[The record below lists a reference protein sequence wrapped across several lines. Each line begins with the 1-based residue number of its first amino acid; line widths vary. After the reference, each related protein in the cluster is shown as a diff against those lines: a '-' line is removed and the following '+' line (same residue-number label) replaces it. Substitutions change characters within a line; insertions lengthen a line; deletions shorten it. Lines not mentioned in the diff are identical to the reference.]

1 MGSPWPIIT
10 ATPTQR
16 RSEGRSRPRW
26 RRAACFCGRKGQALV
41 NRGSQPSGIVLYSL
55 FRVGYMEGLRAAKVV
70 VGDGP
75 YEVSQF
81 LGDNFAR
88 VAQHQVIPFLPG

>member
-1 MGSPWPIIT
+1 
-10 ATPTQR
+10 
-16 RSEGRSRPRW
+16 
-26 RRAACFCGRKGQALV
+26 
-41 NRGSQPSGIVLYSL
+41 
-55 FRVGYMEGLRAAKVV
+55 MEGLRAAKVV